1 MLNEF
6 YIPVSPNPYDEF
18 THQDAFCKV
27 FTPSEEQIDYKDEI
41 NQDKLYFLNSTEETN
56 QKKII
61 TFEDFDQ
68 YYKRFTDIEVINEV
82 EDINYENPSF
92 FVSIAEEISFSSYEN
107 EKKKMIKEINEGI
120 QETPKDKEFF
130 TSNLTKS
137 DTSGN
142 DTNKTIN
149 YDISIDNKSKN
160 LKKKNPEVIYF
171 PFNPGKGGVGNFR
184 FFEES
189 YPPTSNNPNQNYII
203 PQNQEQECSINSG
216 EKSLQSMNQEN
227 SDNINTEKNSGDINE
242 EENSYYIEQIRNGNE
257 NFLFKF
263 TTKKYFVLP
272 NGKKRRIKKKRKFK
286 SDDIRKKIKSRFHKT
301 LKNIINANLKKAG
314 SKKFFDFLPQCFI
327 GNISKKVNSECLE
340 LTYKELLLTDFISK
354 NNNEESQNR
363 KIDKK
368 KYLKNLEVV
377 KYLEQNPEI
386 YKNSGFDII
395 GDRKYKD
402 LLKIYFSSAEFDD
415 SIIRL
420 KKENESKEYIQE
432 YALKARTYVSF
443 YENFGKKGN
452 NVNDDDNSEE

>member
-1 MLNEF
+1 M
-6 YIPVSPNPYDEF
+6 
-18 THQDAFCKV
+18 
-27 FTPSEEQIDYKDEI
+27 
-41 NQDKLYFLNSTEETN
+41 
-56 QKKII
+56 
-61 TFEDFDQ
+61 
-68 YYKRFTDIEVINEV
+68 IE
-82 EDINYENPSF
+82 
-92 FVSIAEEISFSSYEN
+92 
-107 EKKKMIKEINEGI
+107 EINEGI
-120 QETPKDKEFF
+120 QETPKEKEFF

-160 LKKKNPEVIYF
+160 LKKKKPEDIYF

-420 KKENESKEYIQE
+420 KNENESKEYIQE

-443 YENFGKKGN
+443 YENYGKKEIMLMMMIIVKN
-452 NVNDDDNSEE
+452 KKVMFKSLKL